1 VDSIRTEAPSREKT
15 LFNLLLKEPIMN
27 TKSIFI
33 ATLFA
38 ASSSFAFA
46 AEPASAA
53 ANTNADAPVQI
64 AQAAPSQM
72 PGRTMGTRTAKPAA
86 GKDCFVGYS
95 EASSSTV
102 CPSADSRTRAEVR
115 TETLQWL
122 ATRGNRNS
130 DSIYFG
136 SAQ

>member
-1 VDSIRTEAPSREKT
+1 VDSIRTENPAREKT

-27 TKSIFI
+27 TKSLFI

-46 AEPASAA
+46 ADAVITAP
-53 ANTNADAPVQI
+53 NTNVDAPLQI
-64 AQAAPSQM
+64 AQATPSQM
-72 PGRTMGTRTAKPAA
+72 PGRTMSARTAKPAA

-115 TETLQWL
+115 AETLKWMSE
-122 ATRGNRNS
+122 RRNQAS

-136 SAQ
+136 SGQ

>member
-1 VDSIRTEAPSREKT
+1 
-15 LFNLLLKEPIMN
+15 MN

-46 AEPASAA
+46 AEPATT

-72 PGRTMGTRTAKPAA
+72 PGRAMSARTAKPAA